1 MGSSTLRQM
10 RAWVQYHFKMDTR
23 YMTTE
28 EVIAHWVEVEYVMEE
43 MNKQGKN

>member
-1 MGSSTLRQM
+1 
-10 RAWVQYHFKMDTR
+10 MDTR

-43 MNKQGKN
+43 MNKKNGD